1 MDAFT
6 PAELDTSERFLS
18 AMTTAAATRRNAAA
32 TPDPWS
38 SAVGL
43 RNHDVEYVTH
53 PRRTGRRMV
62 LPDPTILG
70 VSLAPGLAGEAP
82 APRGRRAR

>member
-18 AMTTAAATRRNAAA
+18 AMTTAAA